1 MIKLAALGF
10 NPIRQRFD
18 HIFIYIL
25 NNYMSALPEA
35 KLTKEPSMSY
45 QPEAS
50 SRDFDTHFKIFHELM
65 SRKVRDILLVSTPY
79 DAWIMERDYS
89 LSDRIINEYRGL
101 NLSQPPR
108 LTWAA
113 TAEEAL
119 TAVEQKT
126 FDLVI
131 TMPRLADMDAFH
143 LAKEIKV
150 RGPRLPVIMLTHSS
164 IPSSEIFY
172 TESRKS
178 GIDRIFVWSGST
190 DLLLAIIK
198 STEDRLN
205 VVNDTKFAGIR
216 VIIFVEDS
224 PLYLSS
230 LLPILYKELVRQ
242 TQAVMEEGL
251 NEEHRLLTMRARP
264 KILVA
269 ENYDQAM
276 SIYNKYENYVLGV
289 ISDVRYQRR
298 GEIDGQAG
306 IKLLTAIK
314 KDHFD
319 IPLLLAS
326 TEPENAAKAE
336 QIPASFVDKN
346 SPTLHQE
353 VHDFFINKLG
363 FGDFVFRMP
372 DGTEIRR
379 AHNLLTLERHL
390 ANIPEESVKLHTRR
404 NDLSRWLF
412 TRTEIVLASKVRP
425 IRGKDFE
432 DVEAHRQH
440 LISLIRSRRRQR
452 QKGIVVNFNAQ
463 EFDPDTDF
471 LKIGKGSLGGKGRGL
486 AFVSHYLNQNQE
498 LYAKYPGVK
507 IMVPQTLIVTT
518 EGFEAFI
525 VENDLRWLAK
535 ADLPDRD
542 IGDSFLKG
550 QFPLW
555 LEDDLRSYLE
565 HIHYP
570 LAIRSS
576 SLLEDA
582 QFKAYAGLYLTY
594 MLPNNSPDLETR
606 LTQLIKAVKLVYA
619 STYFQA
625 PKSFSRRVGQRTE
638 EEQMAVII
646 QQLVG
651 QTYGDCFFPAI
662 SGVGQSYNY
671 YPFSRMKPEDGIV
684 TIAAGL
690 GKMVVEGE
698 KSLRFSPKNPQ
709 ILPQRSRVEDTL
721 ENSQRYYYC
730 LNMDPAE
737 QSLEPDESFN
747 LNKADLFDLKEK
759 KALSLLFSTYNP
771 DEHRIRDSLQP
782 KGYPVLTFARI
793 LKYNQFPLAPIMA
806 DLLHL
811 GQKGMGSPVEM
822 EFSVNL
828 PQKQDQPPEF
838 AFLQLRPMSARAE
851 MIEVQISPEEISKS
865 FCFSTNALGNAVKDD
880 LKDIIF
886 IKPETF
892 DPAKTVDM
900 AGEIGKLNK
909 TLLQEG
915 SKYLLIGPGRWGSAD
930 PWLGI
935 PVHWSDISGV
945 GAIVEVFSDQI
956 NAEPSQG
963 SHFFHNIT
971 TLGIH
976 YINVN
981 AKGEDFLDWGWLNSQ
996 PVVNQTGHAVH
1007 VRLES
1012 PLIIKVDGKTSRSV
1026 MYAD

>member
-1 MIKLAALGF
+1 
-10 NPIRQRFD
+10 
-18 HIFIYIL
+18 
-25 NNYMSALPEA
+25 MSFQN
-35 KLTKEPSMSY
+35 EPG
-45 QPEAS
+45 

-65 SRKVRDILLVSTPY
+65 AKKVRDILLVSTPY

-119 TAVEQKT
+119 ACVEHKT

-172 TESRKS
+172 KQCKES
-178 GIDRIFVWSGST
+178 GIDRIFVWTGST

-205 VVNDTKFAGIR
+205 VVNDTNFAGIR

-242 TQAVMEEGL
+242 TQAIMEEGL

-269 ENYDQAM
+269 ETFDQAM
-276 SIYNKYENYVLGV
+276 SIYNRYENYVLGV
-289 ISDVRYQRR
+289 ISDVRYQRQ
-298 GEIDGQAG
+298 GQVDDQAG
-306 IKLLTAIK
+306 IKLLISIK

-319 IPLLLAS
+319 IPMLLTS
-326 TEPENAAKAE
+326 TEPDNADKAE

-346 SPTLHQE
+346 SATLHQE
-353 VHDFFINKLG
+353 VHNFFINNLG
-363 FGDFVFRMP
+363 FGDFIFRMP

-390 ANIPEESVKLHTRR
+390 ASIPEESVNMHTKR

-440 LISLIRSRRRQR
+440 LISLIRARRRQR

-463 EFDPDTDF
+463 EFDPETDF

-498 LYAKYPGVK
+498 LLEKFPGVK
-507 IMVPQTLIVTT
+507 IMVPQTLIITT
-518 EGFEAFI
+518 EGFEAF
-525 VENDLRWLAK
+525 VHENELHWLAK
-535 ADLPDRD
+535 ADLTDEE
-542 IGDSFLKG
+542 ISQYFLKG
-550 QFPLW
+550 AFPIW
-555 LEDDLRSYLE
+555 LVEDLRSYLE

-594 MLPNNSPDLETR
+594 MLPNNSSDLETR
-606 LTQLIKAVKLVYA
+606 LAQIITAIKMVYA

-625 PKSFSRRVGQRTE
+625 PKSFSQRVGQRTE
-638 EEQMAVII
+638 EEQMAVIV

-651 QTYGDCFFPAI
+651 QTYGNHFFPAI
-662 SGVGQSYNY
+662 SGVGQSHNY

-684 TIAAGL
+684 TIATGL

-709 ILPQRSRVEDTL
+709 ILPQRSTVEDIL
-721 ENSQRYYYC
+721 ENSQRFFYC
-730 LNMDPAE
+730 LNMNSSE
-737 QSLEPDESFN
+737 ETLKPDETFN
-747 LNKADLFDLKEK
+747 LSKMDLFDLKNK
-759 KALSLLFSTYNP
+759 KPLQLLFSTYNP
-771 DEHRIRDSLQP
+771 DEHRIRDSLQSS
-782 KGYPVLTFARI
+782 GYPVLTFSRI
-793 LKYNQFPLAPIMA
+793 LKHNQFPLAPIVD
-806 DLLHL
+806 DLLRL
-811 GQKGMGSPVEM
+811 GQKGMGCPVEM
-822 EFSVNL
+822 EFSANL
-828 PQKQDQPPEF
+828 SQNPEHTPEF
-838 AFLQLRPMSARAE
+838 AFLQLRPMTARAE
-851 MIEVQISPEEISKS
+851 MIDVEITPQEISRS
-865 FCFSTNALGNAVKDD
+865 FCYSDHALGNALKDD
-880 LKDIIF
+880 LQDIIY
-886 IKPETF
+886 IKPEHF
-892 DPAKTVDM
+892 DPAKTLAI
-900 AGEIGKLNK
+900 AGEVGKLN
-909 TLLQEG
+909 TNLLKENR
-915 SKYLLIGPGRWGSAD
+915 KYLLIGPGRWGSAD
-930 PWLGI
+930 HWLGI

-945 GAIVEVFSDQI
+945 GAIVESFSEQI
-956 NAEPSQG
+956 KAEPSQG

-971 TLGIH
+971 TLGIN
-976 YINVN
+976 YININ
-981 AKGEDFLDWGWLNSQ
+981 ANGADFLDWNWLQ
-996 PVVNQTGHAVH
+996 TKPIVNQTHFAAH
-1007 VRLES
+1007 IRLEA
-1012 PLIIKVDGKTSRSV
+1012 PFMLKVDGQRSRCV
-1026 MYAD
+1026 IY